1 MNTNNKHINL
11 NLYKNF
17 VYFSVKKTLKT
28 LLMIIL
34 YFSLTNTSIA
44 CEFLKEKIGTPVSNL
59 IEKYDD
65 LDEPPSGGDPTSTYV
80 KEYNSLSLCE
90 NSKLENSVIRVFVK
104 EGKIIGT
111 EIEGVWGE
119 ANNNKILDFA
129 NINLGYTSEEDLDAE
144 WTGAIVL
151 SSFGDDVTYGRVRNS
166 KGIYEMLI
174 ITRPEYNS
182 YLFGPDVKEFF

>member
-11 NLYKNF
+11 NFYKNF

-44 CEFLKEKIGTPVSNL
+44 CEFLKEKIGTPVSNI

-90 NSKLENSVIRVFVK
+90 NSKLENIK
-104 EGKIIGT
+104 GNEPNIAILNQ
-111 EIEGVWGE
+111 
-119 ANNNKILDFA
+119 ANAVRRNACCK
-129 NINLGYTSEEDLDAE
+129 
-144 WTGAIVL
+144 L
-151 SSFGDDVTYGRVRNS
+151 S
-166 KGIYEMLI
+166 
-174 ITRPEYNS
+174 
-182 YLFGPDVKEFF
+182 FFS